1 MIGETTMSGNL
12 LEGLNGPESQSTD
25 AVKALIAFYNHDE
38 EPAEMPAFYRL
49 SGEMV
54 LVLSNKQD
62 HYYVVTAKAC
72 SCPSFTYRGGPCKHH
87 RMYFAESKPHIQ
99 GQSLEETLR
108 QADANLSKM
117 PYQYRRMVQA
127 VREEAESESSLIS
140 RGGFRPVMPEE
151 A

>member
-1 MIGETTMSGNL
+1 MSGNL
-12 LEGLNGPESQSTD
+12 LEGLNGPESQSIE
-25 AVKALIAFYNHDE
+25 AVKALIAFYNHGE

-54 LVLSNKQD
+54 LVLSNKKD
-62 HYYVVTAKAC
+62 NYYVVTSEAC
-72 SCPSFTYRGGPCKHH
+72 SCPSFSYRGGPCKHQ
-87 RMYFAESKPHIQ
+87 RMYFAESKPH
-99 GQSLEETLR
+99 GQSLAETLR

-127 VREEAESESSLIS
+127 AREEAEAEPTESIS
-140 RGGFRPVMPEE
+140 RGGFKPCLPEE